1 MAVALPY
8 KIPHFHFT
16 LSLSLAILLLQPSTR
31 LRQADA
37 DADPKCDYRMA
48 SSRGEQGGT
57 RRNVDISSSTPK
69 SVLSANATPPAGV
82 AVRNVGQTHSRKPVK
97 RGGGGMG
104 PKLFDADAESQ
115 IYRNVFNNHHGK
127 LVRST
132 GGDPSDEDEYNK
144 DIAYI
149 VREYF
154 RTGNIIQAAWEVR
167 GMSNQYHPYFV
178 KGLVSMAMSSDDEK
192 KEISSSLL
200 SALYADVIS
209 PVHIED
215 GFNLLLHYADVL
227 DAVDILPLFLGR
239 AVVDSIL
246 PSDFITR
253 AKEALP
259 ESSKGFQIMQ
269 TAEENKNFP
278 PYSPSFVGIWGGR
291 TLNIVQKLEKQI
303 DSLLMEYT
311 KSRDA
316 LLTCKDIR
324 KVVPPFYEHH
334 FVAFALIACMK
345 NWREAPHL
353 ICLLKEA
360 TGVGVISSSQMVKGF
375 IRVEERLAVL
385 VLHYSSAEN
394 MFQSLVSKA
403 VSDGWLDNSLL
414 ESFGKDF
421 ANFPRDGMGIGSPV
435 VMTDDGFG
443 NTNTLT
449 ILEDAQSHLNKHDY
463 GLAWDLFME
472 GNRKD
477 PHNIHFSDGAQSCAW
492 KILGASPL
500 RWQWVLWQIFNS
512 EKLVHILE
520 WVAILADW
528 KSFRGLTLFLSVFL
542 VVCHVCSI
550 RKQHGRVRIGFTFGK
565 ILLAFLSGIVAVIGL
580 RADPERTTHL
590 EHLSHFVLLPVHFLF
605 LIFAYRC

>member
-1 MAVALPY
+1 
-8 KIPHFHFT
+8 
-16 LSLSLAILLLQPSTR
+16 
-31 LRQADA
+31 
-37 DADPKCDYRMA
+37 MA
-48 SSRGEQGGT
+48 SSRGEQGGIG
-57 RRNVDISSSTPK
+57 RNVDISSSSPPSPK

-82 AVRNVGQTHSRKPVK
+82 AVRNVGQTYSRKPVK
-97 RGGGGMG
+97 RGGGSGMG
-104 PKLFDADAESQ
+104 PKLFDADDESR
-115 IYRNVFNNHHGK
+115 IYRNVFNNHHEK

-132 GGDPSDEDEYNK
+132 GGDPSDEFNK

-149 VREYF
+149 VGEYF
-154 RTGNIIQAAWEVR
+154 RTGNIVQAAWEVR
-167 GMSNQYHPYFV
+167 GMPNQYHPCFV
-178 KGLVSMAMSSDDEK
+178 KGLVSIAMSSDDEK
-192 KEISSSLL
+192 REISSSLL

-215 GFNLLLHYADVL
+215 GFNLLLRSADVL

-246 PSDFITR
+246 PSAFITR

-269 TAEENKNFP
+269 SAEENNIFP

-291 TLNIVQKLEKQI
+291 TLNTLQVLEKQI
-303 DSLLMEYT
+303 DSLLTEY
-311 KSRDA
+311 KESRDA

-324 KVVPPFYEHH
+324 KVVPPLYEHE
-334 FVAFALIACMK
+334 FVASALIACME
-345 NWREAPHL
+345 NWGEAPL
-353 ICLLKEA
+353 VIYLLKEA
-360 TGVGVISSSQMVKGF
+360 AGVGVISSSQMVKGF
-375 IRVEERLAVL
+375 IRVEGRLAVL
-385 VLHYSSAEN
+385 CLHYSSAAN
-394 MFQSLVSKA
+394 MFQSLVSNA
-403 VSDGWLDNSLL
+403 VSNGWLDNSLL

-421 ANFPRDGMGIGSPV
+421 ANFPRDGMGTGSPV
-435 VMTDDGFG
+435 VMTDDGIG
-443 NTNTLT
+443 NTNLLT
-449 ILEDAQSHLNKHDY
+449 ILEDAQSHFNKYDY

-477 PHNIHFSDGAQSCAW
+477 PHNIHFLDGAQNCAW

-500 RWQWVLWQIFNS
+500 RWQRVLWQIFNS

-565 ILLAFLSGIVAVIGL
+565 ILLAFLSGIVAVVGW

-605 LIFAYRC
+605 VIFAYCC